1 MNSSFS
7 AVNNNKDKKATPPTC
22 KLKVKTDI
30 INYASKYATKLKAK
44 VFGHDQMKFNEVEL
58 LKPGKPE
65 KQHIAI
71 TTVRKTILEY
81 CSIDQS

>member
-1 MNSSFS
+1 MHT
-7 AVNNNKDKKATPPTC
+7 DI
-22 KLKVKTDI
+22 DI

-58 LKPGKPE
+58 KPGKPE

-71 TTVRKTILEY
+71 TTVRKTSCYLWQIILKSRSGGGGY
-81 CSIDQS
+81 CHIWAI